1 MRFKEISEGVGLV
14 VPGVN
19 TTPDVGPNEIKK
31 QAAKLGLKVD
41 KNGVPVYTMHK
52 KAHKNSDPNKLFNLG
67 VLIFTKSY
75 LFLLK
80 NLEPLI
86 SVLITT

>member
-31 QAAKLGLKVD
+31 QAA
-41 KNGVPVYTMHK
+41 
-52 KAHKNSDPNKLFNLG
+52 NLD
-67 VLIFTKSY
+67 
-75 LFLLK
+75 
-80 NLEPLI
+80 
-86 SVLITT
+86 